1 MDTLH
6 TSIGVKPYIC
16 DTCSKTFSRKSHLTD
31 HTRIHTGERPY
42 SCELCQKSYSSS
54 TELSKHKKSAG
65 HLKILESIMNFSPSA
80 SNGDIHEKAFSQHK
94 VHTVVKPYSCDICSK
109 TFSRK
114 SHLTDHTR
122 IHTGERPY
130 SCELC
135 QKSYS
140 SSTELS
146 KHKKSAGHLK
156 MLESTKKTVDCVE
169 ADIKFEIKE
178 EETLDEDP
186 IYVKIE
192 NVEVIIKEEEGI
204 ESEEFV

>member
-6 TSIGVKPYIC
+6 TIIGVKPYIC
-16 DTCSKTFSRKSHLTD
+16 DT
-31 HTRIHTGERPY
+31 
-42 SCELCQKSYSSS
+42 
-54 TELSKHKKSAG
+54 
-65 HLKILESIMNFSPSA
+65 
-80 SNGDIHEKAFSQHK
+80 
-94 VHTVVKPYSCDICSK
+94 CSK

-178 EETLDEDP
+178 EETFDEDP

-192 NVEVIIKEEEGI
+192 NVEVIIKEEIKEEEGI